1 MTEAVSSKE
10 TRWTKASGAP
20 GSDTNSRAC
29 TEQQAEQ
36 AWTCKGMVTHMAD
49 TSTAMCVQDITSHV
63 SLAAVKFAHHKR
75 YGSHKT
81 A

>member
-1 MTEAVSSKE
+1 
-10 TRWTKASGAP
+10 
-20 GSDTNSRAC
+20 
-29 TEQQAEQ
+29 
-36 AWTCKGMVTHMAD
+36 MAD
-49 TSTAMCVQDITSHV
+49 TSTATCAQVITSHV